1 MPAQTQ
7 RIYNRTCKVTKGGKR
22 EKMYQNWIQIQ
33 LRMLKLPENGI
44 GNVKG
49 SSLRRKQDREKQE
62 RGKKKKRKR
71 KKNVLRITHIRTF
84 LKVVHHSTTFLNL

>member
-1 MPAQTQ
+1 MLQWFLGKKKTQKQDILSLCVPAQTQ

-49 SSLRRKQDREKQE
+49 SSLRRKQDRDKQE
-62 RGKKKKRKR
+62 RGKKKKEKERK
-71 KKNVLRITHIRTF
+71 T
-84 LKVVHHSTTFLNL
+84 S